1 MARTKERDA
10 LLKSFMARNRR
21 KPKGV
26 TDQGFP
32 SRPKVPGGTLTI
44 KPVKAS
50 QTPDMNLYRSAAP
63 RKRKPARY

>member
-1 MARTKERDA
+1 MARNKDRDA

-32 SRPKVPGGTLTI
+32 SRPKVPGGTLTFA
-44 KPVKAS
+44 KAS
-50 QTPDMNLYRSAAP
+50 QTPDTNLYRRAAP